1 MYKCNIEGKTEV
13 TEDIENNAI
22 YKKAQKDRKC
32 ISIFQRSHKEMM
44 QLSGERNNALNCG
57 SLRDRRRT

>member
-22 YKKAQKDRKC
+22 YKKLRKTENASVDFKGATKKRC
-32 ISIFQRSHKEMM
+32 NHQ
-44 QLSGERNNALNCG
+44 ERETML
-57 SLRDRRRT
+57 